1 MQGKFC
7 IFHFGFLVII
17 NLTNEKLGLLINT
30 KKDILIK
37 KKEGG
42 VWESHIF
49 LLARVVAMKFSH

>member
-17 NLTNEKLGLLINT
+17 NLTNEKLGLLINI

-37 KKEGG
+37 KKERG
-42 VWESHIF
+42 V
-49 LLARVVAMKFSH
+49 